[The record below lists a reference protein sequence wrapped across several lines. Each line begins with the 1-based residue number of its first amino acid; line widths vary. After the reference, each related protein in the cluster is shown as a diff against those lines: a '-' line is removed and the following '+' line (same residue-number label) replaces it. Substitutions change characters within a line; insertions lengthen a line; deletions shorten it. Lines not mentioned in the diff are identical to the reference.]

1 VQIVIGLVIIGIG
14 VYLANMAAEFVHG
27 SKVPNRSLLAAC
39 ARIAIIAFAGAMGLT
54 TMGLA
59 EQIVVITFGLF
70 FGAIAIA
77 VALAFGLGGRETAAT
92 EIAEW
97 TAKLK
102 EAD

>member
-1 VQIVIGLVIIGIG
+1 
-14 VYLANMAAEFVHG
+14 
-27 SKVPNRSLLAAC
+27 
-39 ARIAIIAFAGAMGLT
+39 
-54 TMGLA
+54 MGLA